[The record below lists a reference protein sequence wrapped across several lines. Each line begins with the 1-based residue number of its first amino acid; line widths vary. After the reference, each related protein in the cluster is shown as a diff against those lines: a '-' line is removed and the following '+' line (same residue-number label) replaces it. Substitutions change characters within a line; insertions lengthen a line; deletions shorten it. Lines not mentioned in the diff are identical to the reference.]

1 LGLAAGTCDGSHGTP
16 EADSRPLSPFIPFQP
31 KGTAMSRRT
40 ALLLLVLLFA
50 AMPAWAQPPAT
61 AAGSN
66 PLLQEWTTPFKVP
79 PYQLIKPEHFLPAIK
94 EAVAQNRQEIDT
106 VANNPEPPTFA
117 NTIEALEN
125 AGELLSKVQGAFG
138 GLLSAETNPQL
149 QAINREATPLL
160 SALRDEVRLNEKLF
174 QRVKAVYDKRATLKL
189 SPLQT
194 KLVEEV
200 YKGYVRAGANLDPAK
215 KEQLKKINAE
225 LSMATLKFG
234 DNQLHDTNAY
244 KLVIETQDDLKGLP
258 PSVVATGA
266 EAAKAEKMPGKWV
279 YTLQAPSIWPF
290 LQYADNRELR
300 RQFIAAYTSRG
311 DHGDEWDNRK
321 VLSRIAAL
329 RVERA
334 QLMGYKT
341 YADYVLEENMA
352 KTPAG
357 VYNLL
362 NQLWTPARNVALREA
377 ADLQAML
384 EKDGGNFTLEAGDW
398 RYYTE
403 KVRKARFDLDEQALR
418 PYFKLDNVV
427 QGAFAVAT
435 KLYGITFTPLPN
447 LPVYHPEVTA
457 YEVKD
462 VNGEHLAVFLTDYH
476 PRPGK
481 RTGAWTGRLRG
492 GYVRSGQAVRPIVTN
507 VCNFTRPSGDEPAL
521 LTLEEVNTLFHEFG
535 HALASFLGKVPY
547 PTVAGFP
554 RDFVEVPSQIMENW
568 CLEPEVLKLYAKHFQ
583 TGEVI
588 PAALVEK
595 IEKSAQF
602 NQGFITVEYL
612 AASILDMD
620 WHTLTTTAEQDANAF
635 EKASMDKIQLPPQI
649 PPRYRSPYF
658 THVFSGG
665 YSAGYYAYIWSEVY
679 DKDAFQ
685 AFVEKKNLFD
695 PATAKAFRRLLEQ
708 GGTVDAMTA
717 YKTFRGK
724 DASVEPLLKARG
736 LK

>member
-1 LGLAAGTCDGSHGTP
+1 
-16 EADSRPLSPFIPFQP
+16 
-31 KGTAMSRRT
+31 MSRRFVLFLI
-40 ALLLLVLLFA
+40 AVLLA
-50 AMPAWAQPPAT
+50 AMPAWAQAPT
-61 AAGSN
+61 AAASDN
-66 PLLQEWTTPFKVP
+66 PLLQEWKTPFQVP

-94 EAVAQNRQEIDT
+94 EGIAQNRKEIDAIVT
-106 VANNPEPPTFA
+106 NPQPPTFA
-117 NTIEALEN
+117 NTIEALEK

-138 GLLSAETNPQL
+138 GLQSAETNPQL
-149 QAINREATPLL
+149 QAINREVTPLL
-160 SALRDEVRLNEKLF
+160 STLRDEVRLNEKLF
-174 QRVKAVYDKRATLKL
+174 QRIKAIYAARATLKL
-189 SPLQT
+189 TPLQN

-215 KEQLKKINAE
+215 KEQLKKVNAE
-225 LSMATLKFG
+225 LSMLTLKFG
-234 DNQLHDTNAY
+234 DNQLHDTNAF
-244 KLVIETQDDLKGLP
+244 KLVIDKQDDLKGLP
-258 PSVVATGA
+258 PSVIATGA
-266 EAAKAEKMPGKWV
+266 DAAKAANVAGTWV

-290 LQYADNRELR
+290 LQYADNRALR
-300 RQFIAAYTSRG
+300 QQIIAAYTSRG
-311 DHGDEWDNRK
+311 DHGDEWDNKK

-362 NQLWTPARNVALREA
+362 NQLWTPARAVALKEA
-377 ADLQAML
+377 ADLQATIDK
-384 EKDGGNFTLEAGDW
+384 EGGTFKLEAGDW

-427 QGAFAVAT
+427 QGAFAVAN
-435 KLYGITFTPLPN
+435 KLYGITFTKLTDV
-447 LPVYHPEVTA
+447 PVYHPEVTA

-462 VNGEHLAVFLTDYH
+462 ANGEHLAVFLTDYH

-492 GYVRSGQAVRPIVTN
+492 SYVRDGKAVRPIVTN

-535 HALASFLGKVPY
+535 HALAGFLGKVPY

-568 CLEPEVLKLYAKHFQ
+568 CLEPEVLKTYAKHYR

-612 AASILDMD
+612 AAAILDMD
-620 WHTLTTTAEQDANAF
+620 WHTLTTTTEQDANAF
-635 EKASMDKIQLPPQI
+635 EKASMDKIKLLPEI
-649 PPRYRSPYF
+649 PPRYRSPYY

-695 PATAKAFRRLLEQ
+695 PATAKAFRKLLEQ

>member
-1 LGLAAGTCDGSHGTP
+1 
-16 EADSRPLSPFIPFQP
+16 
-31 KGTAMSRRT
+31 MSKRI
-40 ALLLLVLLFA
+40 VLLFVGLA
-50 AMPAWAQPPAT
+50 LAGAPAWAQTAAPAT
-61 AAGSN
+61 TSPAAPAAAPAKAAQAAQLVAPVSDN
-66 PLLQEWTTPFKVP
+66 PLLQEWKTPFQVP
-79 PYQLIKPEHFLPAIK
+79 PYQSIKPEHFLPAIK
-94 EAVAQNRQEIDT
+94 EGVAQSRKEVDAI
-106 VANNPEPPTFA
+106 VNNPQPATFA

-125 AGELLSKVQGAFG
+125 TGELLSKVQGAFG
-138 GLLSAETNPQL
+138 GLTSAETNPQL
-149 QAINREATPLL
+149 QAVNREATPLL
-160 SALRDEVRLNEKLF
+160 SALRDEIRLNEKLF
-174 QRVKAVYDKRATLKL
+174 QRIKAVYDARATLKL
-189 SPLQT
+189 TPLQA

-200 YKGYVRAGANLDPAK
+200 YKGYVRAGAALDPAK
-215 KEQLKKINAE
+215 KEQLKKINGE
-225 LSMATLKFG
+225 LSMLTLKFG

-244 KLVIETQDDLKGLP
+244 RLVIEKEADLKGLP
-258 PSVVATGA
+258 PSVIAT
-266 EAAKAEKMPGKWV
+266 AADAAQAAKMPGKWV
-279 YTLQAPSIWPF
+279 FTLQAPSIWPF

-300 RQFIAAYTSRG
+300 RQIISAYTSRG
-311 DHGDEWDNRK
+311 DHNDEWDNK
-321 VLSRIAAL
+321 KTLSRMASL

-362 NQLWTPARNVALREA
+362 NQLWTPARTVALKEA
-377 ADLQAML
+377 ADMQAMIDK
-384 EKDGGNFTLEAGDW
+384 EGGTFKLEAGDW

-403 KVRKARFDLDEQALR
+403 KVKKARFDLDEQMLR

-435 KLYGITFTPLPN
+435 KLYGITFTKLSN
-447 LPVYHPEVTA
+447 VPVYHPEVTA

-492 GYVRSGQAVRPIVTN
+492 SYVRNGKPVRPIVTN

-521 LTLEEVNTLFHEFG
+521 LTAEEVNTLFHEFG
-535 HALASFLGKVPY
+535 HALAGFLGKVPY
-547 PTVAGFP
+547 STVAGFP

-568 CLEPEVLKLYAKHFQ
+568 AFEPEVLKLYAKHYK

-588 PAALVEK
+588 PTTLVDK

-602 NQGFITVEYL
+602 NQGFVTVEYL
-612 AASILDMD
+612 AAALLDMD
-620 WHTLTTTAEQDANAF
+620 WHTLTTTTEQDANAF
-635 EKASMDKIQLPPQI
+635 EKASMDKIKLLPEI
-649 PPRYRSPYF
+649 PPRYRSPYY

-695 PATAKAFRRLLEQ
+695 PATAKAFRKVLEQ

>member
-1 LGLAAGTCDGSHGTP
+1 
-16 EADSRPLSPFIPFQP
+16 
-31 KGTAMSRRT
+31 M
-40 ALLLLVLLFA
+40 
-50 AMPAWAQPPAT
+50 
-61 AAGSN
+61 
-66 PLLQEWTTPFKVP
+66 
-79 PYQLIKPEHFLPAIK
+79 
-94 EAVAQNRQEIDT
+94 
-106 VANNPEPPTFA
+106 NNPQPATFA
-117 NTIEALEN
+117 NTIEALEV
-125 AGELLSKVQGAFG
+125 AGDLLSKVEGAFS

-149 QAINREATPLL
+149 QAINREAAPLL
-160 SALRDEVRLNEKLF
+160 SALRDEIRLNEKLF
-174 QRVKAVYDKRATLKL
+174 QRIRAVYDNRATLKL
-189 SPLQT
+189 TPLQV

-200 YKGYVRAGANLDPAK
+200 HKGYVRAGASLDPAR
-215 KEQLKKINAE
+215 KEQLKKVNVE
-225 LSMATLKFG
+225 LSTLTLKFG
-234 DNQLHDTNAY
+234 DNQLHDTNEF
-244 KLVIETQDDLKGLP
+244 KLAIDRQEDLKGLP
-258 PSVVATGA
+258 PSVVASGA
-266 EAAKAEKMPGKWV
+266 EAAKTAKMPGKWV

-300 RQFIAAYTSRG
+300 RQILAAYLSRG
-311 DHGDEWDNRK
+311 DHGDQWDNKK

-334 QLMGYKT
+334 QLIGYKT
-341 YADYVLEENMA
+341 HADFVLEENMA

-362 NQLWTPARNVALREA
+362 NQLWTPARAVAVREA
-377 ADLQAML
+377 ADLQAMIDK
-384 EKDGGNFTLEAGDW
+384 ERGGFTLEAGDW

-403 KVRKARFDLDEQALR
+403 KVRKAKFDLDDQALR

-427 QGAFAVAT
+427 QGAFAVAA
-435 KLYGITFTPLPN
+435 KLYGITFAPIPN
-447 LPVYHPEVTA
+447 LPVYHPEVKA

-462 VNGEHLAVFLTDYH
+462 ANGDHLAVFLTDYH

-481 RTGAWTGRLRG
+481 RTGAWTSSLRG
-492 GYVRSGQAVRPIVTN
+492 SHVRNGKVVRPIVTN
-507 VCNFTRPSGDEPAL
+507 VCNFTRPAGDEPAL

-547 PTVAGFP
+547 PTIARFP

-568 CLEPEVLKLYAKHFQ
+568 CLEPEVLKLYANHYK
-583 TGEVI
+583 TGDVI

-595 IEKSAQF
+595 IGESAQF
-602 NQGFITVEYL
+602 NQGFATVEYL
-612 AASILDMD
+612 AAALMDMD
-620 WHTLTTTAEQDANAF
+620 WHTLTTTVEQDAAAF
-635 EKASMDKIQLPPQI
+635 EKASMEKIKLLPEI
-649 PPRYRSPYF
+649 PPRYRSPYYM
-658 THVFSGG
+658 HVFSGA

-685 AFVEKKNLFD
+685 AFVEKGNLFD

-717 YKTFRGK
+717 YKTFRGR

>member
-1 LGLAAGTCDGSHGTP
+1 M
-16 EADSRPLSPFIPFQP
+16 F
-31 KGTAMSRRT
+31 RRT
-40 ALLLLVLLFA
+40 ALFLLLMLALVV
-50 AMPAWAQPPAT
+50 PTGAQAPAT
-61 AAGSN
+61 ATADN
-66 PLLQEWTTPFKVP
+66 PLLREWTTPFKVP
-79 PYQLIKPEHFLPAIK
+79 PFQEIKPEHFLPAIK
-94 EAVAQNRQEIDT
+94 EAIAQNRKEIDAI
-106 VANNPEPPTFA
+106 ANNAQPATFA

-125 AGELLSKVQGAFG
+125 SGELLSKVQGAFG
-138 GLLSAETNPQL
+138 GLTSAETNPQL
-149 QAINREATPLL
+149 QAVNREATPLL
-160 SALRDEVRLNEKLF
+160 STLRDEVRLNDKLF
-174 QRVKAVYDKRATLKL
+174 ARIKAVYAARATLRL
-189 SPLQT
+189 TPLQN

-225 LSMATLKFG
+225 LSMLTLKFG

-244 KLVIETQDDLKGLP
+244 KLVIENLDDLKGLP

-266 EAAKAEKMPGKWV
+266 DAAKAAGMAGKWV

-300 RQFIAAYTSRG
+300 RQILAAYTTRG
-311 DHGDEWDNRK
+311 DHGDEWDNKK

-341 YADYVLEENMA
+341 FADYVLEENMA

-362 NQLWTPARNVALREA
+362 NQLWTPARRVALKEA
-377 ADLQAML
+377 ADMQATIDK
-384 EKDGGNFTLEAGDW
+384 EGGNFKLEAGDW

-403 KVRKARFDLDEQALR
+403 KVRKARFDLDEQMLR
-418 PYFKLDNVV
+418 PYFKLENVV
-427 QGAFAVAT
+427 QGAFAVANR
-435 KLYGITFTPLPN
+435 LYGITFTKIPD
-447 LPVYHPEVTA
+447 LPVYNPEVTA

-462 VNGEHLAVFLTDYH
+462 ANGEHLAVFLTDYH

-492 GYVRSGQAVRPIVTN
+492 SSVRNGRTVRPIVTN

-521 LTLEEVNTLFHEFG
+521 LTAEEVNTLFHEFG
-535 HALASFLGKVPY
+535 HALAGFLGKVPY

-568 CLEPEVLKLYAKHFQ
+568 AFEPEVLKRYAKHYK

-588 PAALVEK
+588 PAELVDK

-602 NQGFITVEYL
+602 NQGFVTVEYL
-612 AASILDMD
+612 AASFLDMD
-620 WHTLTTTAEQDANAF
+620 WHTLTTPAEQDANAF
-635 EKASMDKIQLPPQI
+635 EKASMDKIQLLPEI
-649 PPRYRSPYF
+649 PPRYRSPYY

-695 PATAKAFRRLLEQ
+695 QPTAQAFRRLLEQ

-717 YKTFRGK
+717 YKTFRGR

>member
-1 LGLAAGTCDGSHGTP
+1 
-16 EADSRPLSPFIPFQP
+16 
-31 KGTAMSRRT
+31 MSRRI
-40 ALLLLVLLFA
+40 ALFLVLLLC
-50 AMPAWAQPPAT
+50 
-61 AAGSN
+61 AAGPTLAQAPAAAAADN
-66 PLLQEWTTPFKVP
+66 PLLQEWKTPFQVP
-79 PYQLIKPEHFLPAIK
+79 PYDLIRPEHFLPAIK
-94 EAVAQNRQEIDT
+94 EGISQNRREIDAI
-106 VANNPEPPTFA
+106 VNNPQPPTFA
-117 NTIEALEN
+117 NTIEALED

-138 GLLSAETNPQL
+138 GLTSAETNAQL
-149 QAINREATPLL
+149 QAVNREATPLL
-160 SALRDEVRLNEKLF
+160 STLRDEIRLNDKLF
-174 QRVKAVYDKRATLKL
+174 RRIRAVYDARATLKL
-189 SPLQT
+189 TPLQA

-200 YKGYVRAGANLDPAK
+200 YKGYVRAGANLDAAK

-225 LSMATLKFG
+225 LSMLTLKFG

-244 KLVIETQDDLKGLP
+244 RLVIDRQEDLKGLP
-258 PSVVATGA
+258 ASVVATAA
-266 EAAKAEKMPGKWV
+266 EAGQAAKMPGKWV
-279 YTLQAPSIWPF
+279 FTLQAPSIWPF

-300 RQFIAAYTSRG
+300 RQIIAAYTSRG
-311 DHGDEWDNRK
+311 DHNDEWDNKK
-321 VLSRIAAL
+321 VLSRMAAL

-362 NQLWTPARNVALREA
+362 NQLWTPARAVALKEA
-377 ADLQAML
+377 ADLQATIDK
-384 EKDGGNFTLEAGDW
+384 EGGAFKLEAGDW
-398 RYYTE
+398 RFYTE
-403 KVRKARFDLDEQALR
+403 KVRKARFDLDDQMLR
-418 PYFKLDNVV
+418 PYFKLDDVV
-427 QGAFAVAT
+427 QGAFAVANR
-435 KLYGITFTPLPN
+435 LYGITFTKLSN
-447 LPVYHPEVTA
+447 VPVYHPEVTA

-462 VNGEHLAVFLTDYH
+462 ANGEHLAVFLTDYH

-492 GYVRSGQAVRPIVTN
+492 GYVRGGKAVRPIVTN
-507 VCNFTRPSGDEPAL
+507 VCNFTRPAGDEPAL

-535 HALASFLGKVPY
+535 HALAGFLGKVPY
-547 PTVAGFP
+547 PTVSGFP

-568 CLEPEVLKLYAKHFQ
+568 AFEPEVLKLYAKHYK
-583 TGEVI
+583 TGELI
-588 PAALVEK
+588 PSALVEK

-612 AASILDMD
+612 AAAFLDMD
-620 WHTLTTTAEQDANAF
+620 WHTLTTAAEQESNAF
-635 EKASMDKIQLPPQI
+635 EKASMEKIGLLPEI
-649 PPRYRSPYF
+649 PPRYRSPYY

-695 PATAKAFRRLLEQ
+695 PATAKKFRTLLER
-708 GGTVDAMTA
+708 GGTVDAMEA
-717 YKTFRGK
+717 YRAFRGK

>member
-1 LGLAAGTCDGSHGTP
+1 
-16 EADSRPLSPFIPFQP
+16 
-31 KGTAMSRRT
+31 MSRRISPF
-40 ALLLLVLLFA
+40 LVVLSILVA
-50 AMPAWAQPPAT
+50 PAWAQTAPA
-61 AAGSN
+61 AAKTPAALAAANPALQTPSPAASDN
-66 PLLQEWTTPFKVP
+66 PLLQEWKTPFQVP
-79 PYQLIKPEHFLPAIK
+79 PYQQIRPEHFLPAIQEGIAGNRK
-94 EAVAQNRQEIDT
+94 EIDAIANNRQ
-106 VANNPEPPTFA
+106 PPTFA

-138 GLLSAETNPQL
+138 GLTSAETNPQL
-149 QAINREATPLL
+149 QAVNREATPLL
-160 SALRDEVRLNEKLF
+160 SALRDEVRLNGKLF
-174 QRVKAVYDKRATLKL
+174 ARIKAVYDRRATLKL
-189 SPLQT
+189 SPIQT

-200 YKGYVRAGANLDPAK
+200 YKGYVRAGANLDAAK

-225 LSMATLKFG
+225 LSMLTLKFG

-244 KLVIETQDDLKGLP
+244 KLVIDKQDDLEGLP

-266 EAAKAEKMPGKWV
+266 DAAKAAGTPGKWV

-300 RQFIAAYTSRG
+300 RQILDAYTTRG
-311 DHGDEWDNRK
+311 NHGDEWDNKK
-321 VLSRIAAL
+321 VLARLAAL

-352 KTPAG
+352 KTPQG

-362 NQLWTPARNVALREA
+362 NQLWTPARQVALKEA
-377 ADLQAML
+377 ADMQAMID
-384 EKDGGNFTLEAGDW
+384 KDGGNIKLEAGDW
-398 RYYTE
+398 RYYSE
-403 KVRKARFDLDEQALR
+403 KVKKARFDLDEQMVR

-435 KLYGITFTPLPN
+435 RLYGITFTKLSN
-447 LPVYHPEVTA
+447 VPVYHPEVTA

-462 VNGEHLAVFLTDYH
+462 ANGDHLAVFLTDYH

-492 GYVRSGQAVRPIVTN
+492 SYVRNGTVVRPVVTN

-521 LTLEEVNTLFHEFG
+521 LTAEEVSTLFHEFG
-535 HALASFLGKVPY
+535 HAIAGFLGKVPY
-547 PTVAGFP
+547 STVAGFP

-568 CLEPEVLKLYAKHFQ
+568 SFEPEVLKLYAMHYK

-588 PAALVEK
+588 PAALVDK
-595 IEKSAQF
+595 LDKSSTF
-602 NQGFITVEYL
+602 NQGFATVEYL
-612 AASILDMD
+612 AAAILDMD
-620 WHTLTTTAEQDANAF
+620 WHTLTTTTEQDANAF
-635 EKASMDKIQLPPQI
+635 EKASMDKIQLLPQI
-649 PPRYRSPYF
+649 PPRYRSPYY

-685 AFVEKKNLFD
+685 AFKEKGNLFD
-695 PATAKAFRRLLEQ
+695 QPTAKAFRKILEQ
-708 GGTVDAMTA
+708 GGTVDAMAA
-717 YKTFRGK
+717 YKAFRGK

>member
-1 LGLAAGTCDGSHGTP
+1 
-16 EADSRPLSPFIPFQP
+16 
-31 KGTAMSRRT
+31 MSRRI
-40 ALLLLVLLFA
+40 ALLLIAVLFA
-50 AMPAWAQPPAT
+50 AASASAQPAVRPVPAQAP
-61 AAGSN
+61 AAASDN
-66 PLLQEWTTPFKVP
+66 PLLQEWSTPFKVP
-79 PYQLIKPEHFLPAIK
+79 PYNLIKPEHFLPAIK
-94 EAVAQNRQEIDT
+94 EGVARNRTE
-106 VANNPEPPTFA
+106 VAAIVNNPQPPTFA

-125 AGELLSKVQGAFG
+125 TGELLSKVQAAFG

-149 QAINREATPLL
+149 QAVNREATPLL

-174 QRVKAVYDKRATLKL
+174 QRIKSVYDQRAKLTLT
-189 SPLQT
+189 PIQI

-200 YKGYVRAGANLDPAK
+200 YKGYVRAGANLDAAK

-225 LSMATLKFG
+225 MSMLTLKFG

-244 KLVIETQDDLKGLP
+244 RLVVDKQADLEGLP
-258 PSVVATGA
+258 PSVVASGA
-266 EAAKAEKMPGKWV
+266 DAAKAANMAGKWV

-300 RQFIAAYTSRG
+300 RQILSAYTSRN
-311 DHGDEWDNRK
+311 DHGDEWDNKK
-321 VLSRIAAL
+321 VLSRLAAL

-341 YADYVLEENMA
+341 FADYVLEENMA

-362 NQLWTPARNVALREA
+362 NQLWTPARNMALKEA
-377 ADLQAML
+377 ADLQAAIDKEGGRFKL
-384 EKDGGNFTLEAGDW
+384 EPGDW

-427 QGAFAVAT
+427 QGAMGVAT
-435 KLYGITFTPLPN
+435 RLYGITFTPIPN
-447 LPVYHPEVTA
+447 VPVYHPDVKA

-462 VNGEHLAVFLTDYH
+462 ANGEHLAVFLTDYH

-481 RTGAWTGRLRG
+481 RTGAWSGRLRG
-492 GYVRSGQAVRPIVTN
+492 SYVRNGTVVRPIVTN
-507 VCNFTRPSGDEPAL
+507 VCNFTRPSGNEPAL

-535 HALASFLGKVPY
+535 HALAGFLGKVPY
-547 PTVAGFP
+547 PTIAGFP

-568 CLEPEVLKLYAKHFQ
+568 CLEPEVLKTYAKHYQ
-583 TGEVI
+583 TGELI

-620 WHTLTTTAEQDANAF
+620 WHTLTTTAEQDATAF
-635 EKASMDKIQLPPQI
+635 EKASMDKIRLLPEI
-649 PPRYRSPYF
+649 PPRYRSPYY

-685 AFVEKKNLFD
+685 AFVEKGNLFD
-695 PATAKAFRRLLEQ
+695 PATAKAFRKVLEE
-708 GGTVDAMTA
+708 GGTVDAMAA
-717 YKTFRGK
+717 YKAFRGK

>member
-1 LGLAAGTCDGSHGTP
+1 MT
-16 EADSRPLSPFIPFQP
+16 
-31 KGTAMSRRT
+31 RRT
-40 ALLLLVLLFA
+40 ALFLLLMLATIVPTGAQAPA
-50 AMPAWAQPPAT
+50 AASAD
-61 AAGSN
+61 N
-66 PLLQEWTTPFKVP
+66 PLLREWTTPFKVP
-79 PYQLIKPEHFLPAIK
+79 PFSEIKPEHFLPAIK
-94 EAVAQNRQEIDT
+94 EAIAQNRTEIAAIANDT
-106 VANNPEPPTFA
+106 QPATFS
-117 NTIEALEN
+117 NTFEALEN
-125 AGELLSKVQGAFG
+125 SGELLAKVQGVFNALTG
-138 GLLSAETNPQL
+138 AETNPQL
-149 QAINREATPLL
+149 QAVNREVTPLV

-174 QRVKAVYDKRATLKL
+174 QRIKAVYDARAKGSLT
-189 SPLQT
+189 PIQA

-200 YKGYVRAGANLDPAK
+200 YKGYVRAGASLDPAK
-215 KEQLKKINAE
+215 KEQLKKVNAE
-225 LSMATLKFG
+225 LSMLTLKFA
-234 DNQLHDTNAY
+234 DNQLHDTNEF
-244 KLVIETQDDLKGLP
+244 KLVIDRQEDLKGLP
-258 PSVVATGA
+258 PSVVAGGA
-266 EAAKAEKMPGKWV
+266 AAAKAANMPGKWV

-290 LQYADNRELR
+290 LQYADSRDLR
-300 RQFIAAYTSRG
+300 RQILAAYTSRG
-311 DHGDEWDNRK
+311 DRNDQWDNK
-321 VLSRIAAL
+321 KTLSRIAAL
-329 RVERA
+329 RVERS
-334 QLMGYKT
+334 QLMGFKS
-341 YADYVLEENMA
+341 YADFALEENMS

-377 ADLQAML
+377 ADLQASIDK
-384 EKDGGNFTLEAGDW
+384 EGGTFKLEAADW

-427 QGAFAVAT
+427 QGAFAVAN
-435 KLYGITFTPLPN
+435 KLYGITFTPRPDLPT
-447 LPVYHPEVTA
+447 YHPEVRA

-462 VNGEHLAVFLTDYH
+462 ANGEHLSVFFTDYH

-481 RTGAWTGRLRG
+481 RTGAWSGAMRG
-492 GYVRSGQAVRPIVTN
+492 ASVRNGKVVRPLATN
-507 VCNFTRPSGDEPAL
+507 VCNFSRPAGDEPAL
-521 LTLEEVNTLFHEFG
+521 LTLEEVNTLFHELG
-535 HALASFLGKVPY
+535 HALATFLGKVPY
-547 PTVAGFP
+547 PTIARFP

-568 CLEPEVLKLYAKHFQ
+568 CLEPEVLKMYAKHYK

-588 PAALVEK
+588 PAALIEK

-612 AASILDMD
+612 AASFLDMD
-620 WHTLTTTAEQDANAF
+620 WHTLATTAEQDATAF
-635 EKASMDKIQLPPQI
+635 EKASMEKIRLLPEI
-649 PPRYRSPYF
+649 PPRYRSPFY

-685 AFVEKKNLFD
+685 AFVEKGNLFD

>member
-1 LGLAAGTCDGSHGTP
+1 
-16 EADSRPLSPFIPFQP
+16 
-31 KGTAMSRRT
+31 MSRRI
-40 ALLLLVLLFA
+40 ALLLILLLCA
-50 AMPAWAQPPAT
+50 AVPAPAQAPA
-61 AAGSN
+61 AAAADN
-66 PLLQEWTTPFKVP
+66 PLLQEWKTPFQAP
-79 PYQLIKPEHFLPAIK
+79 PYDLIKPEHFLPAIK
-94 EAVAQNRQEIDT
+94 EGIARNRKEIDAI
-106 VANNPEPPTFA
+106 ANAPQPPTFA

-125 AGELLSKVQGAFG
+125 AGELLSRVQGAFG
-138 GLLSAETNPQL
+138 GLTSAETNAQL
-149 QAINREATPLL
+149 QAVNREATPLL
-160 SALRDEVRLNEKLF
+160 STLRDEIRLNEKLF
-174 QRVKAVYDKRATLKL
+174 QRIKAVYDRRATMKL
-189 SPLQT
+189 TPLQV

-200 YKGYVRAGANLDPAK
+200 YKGYVRAGANLDAAK
-215 KEQLKKINAE
+215 KEQLKTINAE
-225 LSMATLKFG
+225 LSMLTLKFG

-244 KLVIETQDDLKGLP
+244 RLVIDRQDDLKGLP
-258 PSVVATGA
+258 ASVVATAA
-266 EAAKAEKMPGKWV
+266 EAAQAAKLPGKWV
-279 YTLQAPSIWPF
+279 FTLQAPSIWPF

-300 RQFIAAYTSRG
+300 RQMIAAYTSRG
-311 DHGDEWDNRK
+311 DHGDEWDNK
-321 VLSRIAAL
+321 KGLSRMAAL
-329 RVERA
+329 RAERA

-357 VYNLL
+357 VYGLL
-362 NQLWTPARNVALREA
+362 NQLWTPARTVALKEA
-377 ADLQAML
+377 ADLQATIDR
-384 EKDGGNFTLEAGDW
+384 EGGSFRLEAGDW

-403 KVRKARFDLDEQALR
+403 KVRKARFDLDDQMLR

-427 QGAFAVAT
+427 QGAFAVAN
-435 KLYGITFTPLPN
+435 KLYGITFTKLTN
-447 LPVYHPEVTA
+447 VPVYHPEVAA

-462 VNGEHLAVFLTDYH
+462 ANGEHLAVFLADFH

-492 GYVRSGQAVRPIVTN
+492 SYVRSGKAVRPIVTN
-507 VCNFTRPSGDEPAL
+507 VCNFTRPAGDEPAL

-535 HALASFLGKVPY
+535 HAIASFLGKVPY
-547 PTVAGFP
+547 PTVSGFP

-568 CLEPEVLKLYAKHFQ
+568 AFEPEVLRLYARHYK
-583 TGEVI
+583 TGDPI

-612 AASILDMD
+612 AAAFLDMD
-620 WHTLTTTAEQDANAF
+620 WHTLTTTAEQESNAF
-635 EKASMDKIQLPPQI
+635 EKASMEKIRLLPEI
-649 PPRYRSPYF
+649 PPRYRSPYY

-685 AFVEKKNLFD
+685 AFVEKKDLFD
-695 PATAKAFRRLLEQ
+695 PTTAKKFRTLLEQ
-708 GGTVDAMTA
+708 GGTVEAMAA

-724 DASVEPLLKARG
+724 EASVEPLLKARG

>member
-1 LGLAAGTCDGSHGTP
+1 M
-16 EADSRPLSPFIPFQP
+16 I
-31 KGTAMSRRT
+31 RRT
-40 ALLLLVLLFA
+40 ALFLLLMLALVV
-50 AMPAWAQPPAT
+50 PTGAQAPAT
-61 AAGSN
+61 TAADN
-66 PLLQEWTTPFKVP
+66 PLLKEWTTPFQVP
-79 PYQLIKPEHFLPAIK
+79 PFSEIMPEHFLPAVK
-94 EAVAQNRQEIDT
+94 EAIAQNRKEIGAI
-106 VANNPEPPTFA
+106 VNNPQPATFA

-125 AGELLSKVQGAFG
+125 AGDLLSKVQGVFG
-138 GLLSAETNPQL
+138 TLTGAETNPQL
-149 QAINREATPLL
+149 QAVNREVTPLV
-160 SALRDEVRLNEKLF
+160 SALRDEVRLNDKLF
-174 QRVKAVYDKRATLKL
+174 ARIKAVYDTRATLRL
-189 SPLQT
+189 TPLQNT
-194 KLVEEV
+194 LVEEV
-200 YKGYVRAGANLDPAK
+200 YKGYVRAGAALDPAK

-225 LSMATLKFG
+225 LSMLTLKFG
-234 DNQLHDTNAY
+234 DNQLHDTNAFR
-244 KLVIETQDDLKGLP
+244 LVIERPDDLKGLP

-266 EAAKAEKMPGKWV
+266 DAAKAAGMAGKWV

-290 LQYADNRELR
+290 LQYDDNRELR
-300 RQFIAAYTSRG
+300 RQIIDAYTSRG
-311 DHGDEWDNRK
+311 NHGDEWDNKK

-341 YADYVLEENMA
+341 FADYVLEENMA

-362 NQLWTPARNVALREA
+362 NQLWTPARKVALKEA
-377 ADLQAML
+377 ADMQAMIDK
-384 EKDGGNFTLEAGDW
+384 EGGTFKLEAGDW

-403 KVRKARFDLDEQALR
+403 KVKKARFDLDEQMLR

-427 QGAFAVAT
+427 QGAFAVAN
-435 KLYGITFTPLPN
+435 KLYGITFTKIPN
-447 LPVYHPEVTA
+447 LPAYSPEVTA

-462 VNGEHLAVFLTDYH
+462 ANGEHLAVFLTDYH

-481 RTGAWTGRLRG
+481 RTGAWSGRVRG
-492 GYVRSGQAVRPIVTN
+492 SSVRNGKVVRPIVTN
-507 VCNFTRPSGDEPAL
+507 VCNFSRPSGDEPAL
-521 LTLEEVNTLFHEFG
+521 LTAEEVNTLFHEFG
-535 HALASFLGKVPY
+535 HALAGFLGKVPY
-547 PTVAGFP
+547 PTVSGFP

-568 CLEPEVLKLYAKHFQ
+568 AFEPEVLKLYAKHYR
-583 TGEVI
+583 TGELI

-595 IEKSAQF
+595 VDKSATF

-612 AASILDMD
+612 AAAFLDMD
-620 WHTLTTTAEQDANAF
+620 WHTLTTTTEQEANAF
-635 EKASMDKIQLPPQI
+635 EKASMDKIQLLAEI
-649 PPRYRSPYF
+649 PPRYRSPYY

-685 AFVEKKNLFD
+685 AFVEKGNLFD

>member
-1 LGLAAGTCDGSHGTP
+1 M
-16 EADSRPLSPFIPFQP
+16 I
-31 KGTAMSRRT
+31 RRT
-40 ALLLLVLLFA
+40 ALFLLLTLALVV
-50 AMPAWAQPPAT
+50 PTGAQAPAT
-61 AAGSN
+61 APADN
-66 PLLQEWTTPFKVP
+66 PLLREWTTPFKVP
-79 PYQLIKPEHFLPAIK
+79 PFQEIKPEHFLPAVK
-94 EAVAQNRQEIDT
+94 EAIAQNREEIAAI
-106 VANNPEPPTFA
+106 ANNAQPATFA

-125 AGELLSKVQGAFG
+125 SGELLSKVQLVFNVLTG
-138 GLLSAETNPQL
+138 AETNPQL
-149 QAINREATPLL
+149 QAVNREVTPLV
-160 SALRDEVRLNEKLF
+160 SALRDEVRLNETLF
-174 QRVKAVYDKRATLKL
+174 RRIKAVYDQRARLNL
-189 SPLQT
+189 SPLQN
-194 KLVEEV
+194 KLVEEMH
-200 YKGYVRAGANLDPAK
+200 KAYVRAGANLDPAK
-215 KEQLKKINAE
+215 KEQLRKINAE
-225 LSMATLKFG
+225 MSMLTLKFA
-234 DNQLHDTNAY
+234 DNQLHDTNEF
-244 KLVIETQDDLKGLP
+244 KLVIDRQEDLKGLP

-266 EAAKAEKMPGKWV
+266 DAAKGAGMAGKWA

-290 LQYADNRELR
+290 LQYADNRDLR
-300 RQFIAAYTSRG
+300 RQILAAYTSRG
-311 DHGDEWDNRK
+311 DHGDQWDNK
-321 VLSRIAAL
+321 NTLSRIAAL

-341 YADYVLEENMA
+341 FADYVLEENMA

-362 NQLWTPARNVALREA
+362 NQLWTPARKVTLKEA
-377 ADLQAML
+377 ADLQAMIDK
-384 EKDGGNFTLEAGDW
+384 ENGNFKLAAGDW

-403 KVRKARFDLDEQALR
+403 KVRKARFDLDEQMLR

-427 QGAFAVAT
+427 QGAFAVAN
-435 KLYGITFTPLPN
+435 KLYGLTFTKIPN
-447 LPVYHPEVTA
+447 LPVYNPEVTA

-462 VNGEHLAVFLTDYH
+462 ANGEHLAVFLTDYH

-481 RTGAWTGRLRG
+481 RTGASTGRLRG
-492 GYVRSGQAVRPIVTN
+492 SYVRNGKVVRPIVTN
-507 VCNFTRPSGDEPAL
+507 ICNFTRPSGDEPAL
-521 LTLEEVNTLFHEFG
+521 LSAEEVSTLFHEFG

-568 CLEPEVLKLYAKHFQ
+568 AFESEVLKLYAKHYK

-588 PAALVEK
+588 PAALVDK

-612 AASILDMD
+612 AACFLDMD

-635 EKASMDKIQLPPQI
+635 EKASMDKIQLLPEI
-649 PPRYRSPYF
+649 PPRYRSPYYS
-658 THVFSGG
+658 HVFSGG

-685 AFVEKKNLFD
+685 AFKEKGNLFD
-695 PATAKAFRRLLEQ
+695 PATAKAFRTILEQ